1 MEVHA
6 KVPRWSDEQMERVK
20 EKVKRSRVDWRVSA
34 YGEDQI
40 RWIRWR
46 SKVTK
51 GFKSEE
57 LEIDT
62 LVNWKP
68 MEQFKKRCY
77 TFRHLGQDI
86 ILEAAP
92 LVYSKLMEVYGEIYG
107 EGTWRFDNMA

>member
-6 KVPRWSDEQMERVK
+6 KVPWQSDEQMERVK
-20 EKVKRSRVDWRVSA
+20 AKVKRSRVDWRVSA

-51 GFKSEE
+51 AFKSDNEE

-62 LVNWKP
+62 
-68 MEQFKKRCY
+68 
-77 TFRHLGQDI
+77 
-86 ILEAAP
+86 
-92 LVYSKLMEVYGEIYG
+92 
-107 EGTWRFDNMA
+107 